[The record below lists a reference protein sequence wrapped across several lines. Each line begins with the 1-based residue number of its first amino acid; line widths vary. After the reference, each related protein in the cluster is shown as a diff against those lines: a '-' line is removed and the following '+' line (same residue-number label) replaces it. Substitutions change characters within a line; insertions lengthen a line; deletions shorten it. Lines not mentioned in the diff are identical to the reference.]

1 MRFWSFALLA
11 CGLSLAIGTFAPG
24 RGGKDDDAKQIQ
36 GTWAID
42 PAMYKNV
49 GDKEAIELL
58 VALSKEMR
66 VVFDGDSVT
75 FHSPPGKEQKA
86 RFRLDST
93 KKPKQFD
100 LSDEEK
106 GIYELEGDTLKL
118 CWDHEAKTN
127 GRPTKFAHDE
137 DKDSVHYFVLKREK
151 KK

>member
-106 GIYELEGDTLKL
+106 GIYELVGT
-118 CWDHEAKTN
+118 
-127 GRPTKFAHDE
+127 P
-137 DKDSVHYFVLKREK
+137 
-151 KK
+151 